1 MQEPSFSSMKEKS
14 FASRRVRTQPCT
26 KIRAIGAELLSAS
39 FTEIGE
45 NVSLTISIR
54 KPGTQEKQLEETR
67 SLAKRRFRSEPRRK
81 QFEIHVSPQCR
92 IVLEAANAKSA
103 HTRGSSIS
111 VADPGFSV
119 SRDSFSAIRH
129 RQGSRPARKSRLV
142 ERAFCQKSAGWDG
155 AADGPCDHDP

>member
-1 MQEPSFSSMKEKS
+1 MKEKS

-81 QFEIHVSPQCR
+81 EYEINVSPQCR
-92 IVLEAANAKSA
+92 MVLEVGNGKSA
-103 HTRGSSIS
+103 NNRGSYIS
-111 VADPGFSV
+111 VADTGCI
-119 SRDSFSAIRH
+119 D
-129 RQGSRPARKSRLV
+129 
-142 ERAFCQKSAGWDG
+142 
-155 AADGPCDHDP
+155 